1 MAYTLFS
8 GCSYTY
14 GSGFSLEKDDPSL
27 WVNLLHSQNQYLS
40 KTQLLNVSEGGRSND
55 GIFQDTV
62 YNLSKYT
69 VQYALVEWTSMPR
82 YRVSLGLEL
91 YETKVDFM
99 PNCST
104 RDVNL
109 NKINYTSSYL
119 DSIRDRFTSLADYHH
134 EICKVIT
141 FTNALIN
148 LCKLTSTRI
157 FFING
162 ICPWDK
168 DYFVKLY
175 DVLPSGY
182 TEFTKKLLNVDSR
195 DDDEIFKLYDKIH
208 HEYDSIGGVQQ
219 DHWLNLYQSMR
230 SQQIDVNNDNQHPG
244 VVSNQTYCNKFNQIL
259 NSKLQAV

>member
-1 MAYTLFS
+1 MSYTLFS

-14 GSGFSLEKDDPSL
+14 GSGFLLEKDDPFL
-27 WVNLLHSQNQYLS
+27 WVNLLHSENQCLS

-62 YNLSKYT
+62 YNLVNYN
-69 VQYALVEWTSMPR
+69 VRYALVQWTSMPR

-91 YETKVDFM
+91 YETRVDFM
-99 PNCST
+99 PNALT
-104 RDVNL
+104 KDVNL
-109 NKINYTSSYL
+109 NKINYTRSYL

-134 EICKVIT
+134 EICNVIM
-141 FTNALIN
+141 FTNALIK
-148 LCKLTSTRI
+148 LSKLTNTCI

-162 ICPWDK
+162 ICPWDQ

-175 DVLPSGY
+175 DVLPSDY

-195 DDDEIFKLYDKIH
+195 DDNEIFKLYDKIH
-208 HEYDSIGGVQQ
+208 HEYGNTGGIQQ

-230 SQQIDVNNDNQHPG
+230 SQRIDVNTDDLHPG
-244 VVSNQTYCNKFNQIL
+244 VVSNQNYCNNFNQIL
-259 NSKLQAV
+259 NSKLQAL